1 MTTRQKQKP
10 YTIHF
15 VCRGNTYR
23 SRLAA
28 AYLYTL
34 TDERFVVSSSGVAA
48 EHSSIKT
55 CEPYALATA
64 QKHGLTHGID
74 MPKTQTT
81 TRLLQDAD
89 VIVFMNKDVY
99 DDACKAYTFDT
110 RKAIVWHVADIAA
123 AKKAEVLA
131 QHSEAALVEAA
142 ASTYR
147 SIKKHCDDLYGYLT
161 KTAWVDVVDQYN
173 QKVHMR
179 LPIAWAT
186 DRGLWHRGVHVIV
199 QTSDGKFVVGKRTKT
214 IVFAPGMLQV
224 SLGGGV
230 DSGEEPLHAAQR
242 ETHEEL
248 GVLLDEKA
256 FKPLFMHRH
265 TSYHP
270 HYNKRTRVHV
280 YVYTAKLPV
289 HSKKLRPQPGEVD
302 ELRVLTKAQVKR
314 LLHTHRLKNFG
325 QLEWCYKFYNKA
337 LAYSTLPL

>member
-1 MTTRQKQKP
+1 MTARQKQKP
-10 YTIHF
+10 YNIHF

-23 SRLAA
+23 SRLTA
-28 AYLYTL
+28 AYLHTL
-34 TDERFVVSSSGVAA
+34 TDDRFAISSSGIAA
-48 EHSSIKT
+48 DHSTVKT

-64 QKHGLTHGID
+64 EKHGLTYG
-74 MPKTQTT
+74 MQASKTQTT
-81 TRLLQDAD
+81 TELLQAAD
-89 VIVFMNKDVY
+89 VVVFMNKDVY
-99 DDACKAYTFDT
+99 DEACKMYEFDT
-110 RKAIVWHVADIAA
+110 RKAVVWRVADIRD

-131 QHSEAALVEAA
+131 EHSDAALIAA
-142 ASTYR
+142 AAGTYR
-147 SIKKHCDDLYGYLT
+147 AIKKHCDDLYGYLT

-173 QKVHMR
+173 QTTHLR

-199 QTSDGKFVVGKRTKT
+199 QTSDGKFVVGKRTST

-230 DSGEEPLHAAQR
+230 DSGEEPLHAARR

-248 GVLLDEKA
+248 GVLLDIQA

-280 YVYTAKLPV
+280 YVYAAKLPV
-289 HSKKLRPQPGEVD
+289 HSKALRPQPGEVD
-302 ELRVLTKAQVKR
+302 ELRVLTKTQVKH
-314 LLHTHRLKNFG
+314 LLRTHRLKNFG
-325 QLEWCYKFYNKA
+325 RLEWCYKFYNKA
-337 LAYSTLPL
+337 LAYSTLPI